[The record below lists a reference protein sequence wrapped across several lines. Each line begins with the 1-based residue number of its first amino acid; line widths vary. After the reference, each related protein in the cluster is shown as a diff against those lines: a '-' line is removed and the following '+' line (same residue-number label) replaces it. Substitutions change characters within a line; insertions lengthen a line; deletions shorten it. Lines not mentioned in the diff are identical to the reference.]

1 MFPLISSADEVLKC
15 PYVEE
20 LWSPI
25 SSSCR
30 EKLEKIKGD
39 DWNAMDLS
47 ACGTPLYNKQICNE
61 PQYRDRLVKAAK
73 RIHDH
78 RPLPAGIRRATD
90 APHPLNTHVLQ
101 IAEVNRI
108 VYMPHGIH
116 ITPANGETQVKH
128 PLFCLR

>member
-1 MFPLISSADEVLKC
+1 MKKLLFVIFMFPLISSADEVLKC

-30 EKLEKIKGD
+30 ENLEEIKGD

-47 ACGTPLYNKQICNE
+47 TCVTPLYNKQICSE

-73 RIHDH
+73 RTKYKIEKKCSKE
-78 RPLPAGIRRATD
+78 ASEATND
-90 APHPLNTHVLQ
+90 FAAKKIYENCYAYGPHQGLLKRTEGF
-101 IAEVNRI
+101 I
-108 VYMPHGIH
+108 
-116 ITPANGETQVKH
+116 
-128 PLFCLR
+128 